1 MKTIDWEHIKGNL
14 ISPSFT
20 QPDDLRNNYK
30 IIMAIFKSLVTP
42 KDHLKISNNK

>member
-1 MKTIDWEHIKGNL
+1 MTWRQLIENNIKGNL

-30 IIMAIFKSLVTP
+30 IIMAILSHLLHQRPFKN
-42 KDHLKISNNK
+42 I